1 MPQSHNFCRITSE
14 KSVVSE
20 EVIHLV
26 HEKGEEVEVEFPER
40 MNISEILIDKNVK
53 EGKKHKTA
61 IKCVGSEELGIPPSE
76 YSYGDLM
83 KYTNQ
88 TGNALKNLGLDVDD
102 RILLIALDTPEFI
115 AGFYGAIK
123 IGAIPVAI
131 NTLLSSEDY
140 LYFLEDSR
148 AKAVI
153 VHAPLAERIMK
164 VRDKARFLRH
174 VIVIETETHHA
185 EKDQISFN
193 EIVNNASSDL
203 DPLYLS
209 KDAMAFWLYSSGT
222 TGRPKGVV
230 HLQHDI
236 LYSTDTYYKHVLNM
250 NERDICYSVSKLFF
264 AYGLGNG
271 SYAPFRFGATAVL
284 DPGVPDPE
292 RSFEIIDRN
301 DVTLLFTVPMFY
313 ARMLE
318 VDVEGK
324 YDLSSLRLCINA
336 GEALPEIVYR
346 KWKERFG
353 LDILDGIGATE
364 ATHIFI
370 SNRPGKIKPG
380 TTGIPVP
387 GYELKTVD
395 ENGNDVPVG
404 QPGRLLIKGDS
415 ISPFYWEKHEKS
427 KKAFLGE
434 WFDTGDMYVRD
445 EDGFWMHV
453 GRADDLIRTRGLWV
467 SPVEVESALIKHPAV
482 KQCAVV
488 QGFNE
493 QKTGI
498 VKAYLILNKSYSP
511 GKDLEEEL
519 REFLRNEGL
528 KGYQIPEGFEYVDEL
543 PETATG
549 KIQRYKL
556 RILERQRAF
565 GK

>member
-1 MPQSHNFCRITSE
+1 M
-14 KSVVSE
+14 
-20 EVIHLV
+20 V
-26 HEKGEEVEVEFPER
+26 HEKGEEVEVEIPPR
-40 MNISEILIDKNVK
+40 MNISEILIDRNVK
-53 EGKKHKTA
+53 EGKKDKTA
-61 IKCVGSEELGIPPSE
+61 LKCVGSEDLGIPSSKYTYE
-76 YSYGDLM
+76 DLM

-88 TGNALKNLGLDVDD
+88 AGNALKNLGMDVDD

-131 NTLLSSEDY
+131 NTLLSPEDY
-140 LYFLEDSR
+140 LYFLNDSR

-153 VHAPLAERIMK
+153 VHAPLADRIMRI
-164 VRDKARFLRH
+164 RDRARFLKH
-174 VIVIETETHHA
+174 VIVIETETHQA
-185 EKDQISFN
+185 EGEISFN
-193 EIVNNASSDL
+193 EITSEASDQL
-203 DPLYLS
+203 EPLELS

-236 LYSTDTYYKHVLNM
+236 LYSTDTYYRHVLNM
-250 NERDICYSVSKLFF
+250 NESDVCYSVSKLFF

-271 SYAPFRFGATAVL
+271 SYAPFRFGATAIL
-284 DPGVPDPE
+284 DPGVPNPE
-292 RSFEIIDRN
+292 RSFEIIDKN
-301 DVTLLFTVPMFY
+301 NVTLLFTVPMFY

-318 VDVEGK
+318 IENAEEK
-324 YDLSSLRLCINA
+324 YDLSTLRLCINA
-336 GEALPEIVYR
+336 GEALPAIVYQR
-346 KWKERFG
+346 WKERFG
-353 LDILDGIGATE
+353 TDILDGIGATE

-380 TTGIPVP
+380 TTGVPVP

-445 EDGFWMHV
+445 EDGFWLHV

-467 SPVEVESALIKHPAV
+467 SPVEVETTLVKHPAI

-498 VKAYLILNKSYSP
+498 VKAYLILNEDYSP
-511 GKDLEEEL
+511 GKELEDEL
-519 REFLRNEGL
+519 KAFLRNEGL

-549 KIQRYKL
+549 KIQRYRL
-556 RILERQRAF
+556 RLLERQKAF